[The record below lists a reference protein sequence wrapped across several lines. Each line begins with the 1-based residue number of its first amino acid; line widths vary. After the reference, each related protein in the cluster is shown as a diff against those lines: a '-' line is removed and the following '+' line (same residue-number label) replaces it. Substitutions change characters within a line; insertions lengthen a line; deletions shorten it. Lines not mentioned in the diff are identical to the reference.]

1 MCASWPPARS
11 SCSRRCAAWMRDQ
24 GHAAVTSVAIH
35 REGTKIDPA
44 TGDHIVFTRSGSCC
58 YVLVADLEDG
68 SRHAIGVGY
77 PGISTEPIAAEWE
90 VADGRPAP

>member
-1 MCASWPPARS
+1 MASCRELVLEALRGLAARD
-11 SCSRRCAAWMRDQ
+11 R

-35 REGTKIDPA
+35 REGTVIDSA
-44 TGDHIVFTRSGSCC
+44 TGKQILFARSGGCC

-77 PGISTEPIAAEWE
+77 PGIWTEPIAVEWE
-90 VADGRPAP
+90 TGAGTSRQD